1 MSNDGGS
8 YCRRTKEKEEEYR
21 KARDR
26 DAFQGET
33 HGENPRE
40 IVCQRAKAPRS
51 VTLVCSLYAPRK
63 IANNAS
69 ICRVYARPQHY
80 KRYSY
85 PRPRACAAV
94 N

>member
-8 YCRRTKEKEEEYR
+8 YCRRTKEKEEKYR

-40 IVCQRAKAPRS
+40 IVCQRTKAPRS
-51 VTLVCSLYAPRK
+51 VTLVCLPFRERLR
-63 IANNAS
+63 IM
-69 ICRVYARPQHY
+69 RVYTP
-80 KRYSY
+80 SY
-85 PRPRACAAV
+85 VCSSASL
-94 N
+94 